1 MRHSSAE
8 AIEGVERVER
18 AGHAPGTTAT
28 ETDAARLRSG
38 AHPADDGMYP
48 TKEDKASSD
57 RDSLRKLDLESNDTD
72 EVKVAQE
79 EVVRG
84 EEEDERQPGK
94 IKQFMAKYRKEIRI
108 ASHVLFGVVM
118 TGWWIAG
125 LVLHRSDYGWLI
137 PFLLWLFIMIRLVT
151 FYVPSRYALIPVAF
165 LWKNIV
171 QRVVYMIPPRF
182 RLPLGAIGTIAVI
195 LVGTMV
201 TEETA
206 DNTRSNR
213 AISCFGLLVFIFV
226 FWATSKNRKMIKWHT
241 VIVGMLV
248 QFILAVFVLRT
259 KAGYDI
265 FNFIAYLAK
274 TLLGF
279 ANKGTIFLTNEKALT
294 LNWFLFNVIPP
305 IVFFIALVQLL
316 YYLGALQFFI
326 SKFAHL
332 FFYTMHV
339 SGAEAVVA
347 AASPFVGQG
356 ESAVLIRPFIPHL
369 TDAELHQVMTSG
381 FATIAGS
388 VLAAYIFMGINPQAL
403 ISSCVMSIPA
413 SLAISKLRYPE
424 TEEPLTAGR
433 IVVPAMEDE
442 ERPSNALHAF
452 ANGGWLGLKVAG
464 MIVASLLCILSL
476 LGVINAVL
484 TWWGHYLNIGSF
496 DPKETKNLTIEFV
509 LGYLFYPVSF
519 LLGVDRNG
527 DDILLVSKLIGMKI
541 ITNEFVAFS
550 FLTSDPSY
558 ANLSPRSRLI
568 ATYALCGFGNISSV
582 GIQIGVLSQLAPG
595 KGGRVAKVA
604 FSALLSGIVS
614 TLTSASIAG
623 MLVSDQATLFKA
635 SDAA

>member
-1 MRHSSAE
+1 MQRSSAE
-8 AIEGVERVER
+8 VIEGVDR

-28 ETDAARLRSG
+28 ETDSTRLRNGGGSVR
-38 AHPADDGMYP
+38 AHPVNDGP
-48 TKEDKASSD
+48 TTENKASTD
-57 RDSLRKLDLESNDTD
+57 RDSLRKLDIESNDT
-72 EVKVAQE
+72 EEGKVAKVHLDE
-79 EVVRG
+79 EVRS
-84 EEEDERQPGK
+84 EDEPGA
-94 IKQFMAKYRKEIRI
+94 IKKFIAKYRKQIRI
-108 ASHVLFGVVM
+108 AIHVLIGTVM

-151 FYVPSRYALIPVAF
+151 FYIPSRYAMFPIAF
-165 LWKNIV
+165 LWKNVV
-171 QRVVYMIPPRF
+171 QRLVYMIPPRF
-182 RLPLGAIGTIAVI
+182 RLPLGAIGTVAVI
-195 LVGTMV
+195 LVGSMV
-201 TEETA
+201 SEETK
-206 DNTRSNR
+206 DNTRANR
-213 AISCFGLLVFIFV
+213 AISCFGLAVFIFL
-226 FWATSKNRKMIKWHT
+226 FWATSKNRKLIKWHT
-241 VIVGMLV
+241 VIVGMLA
-248 QFILAVFVLRT
+248 QFVLAVFVLRT

-274 TLLGF
+274 SLLGF
-279 ANKGTIFLTNEKALT
+279 ASKGTEFLTSTNALT
-294 LNWFLFNVIPP
+294 LGWFIFNVIPP

-316 YYLGALQFFI
+316 YYLGTLQFFI
-326 SKFAHL
+326 TKFAHV

-369 TDAELHQVMTSG
+369 TDAELHQIMTSG

-388 VLAAYIFMGINPQAL
+388 VLAAYISMGLNAQAL

-433 IVVPAMEDE
+433 IVVPAIEDE

-476 LGVINAVL
+476 LEVVNAIL

-496 DPKETKNLTIEFV
+496 NPGETHNLTIQFV

-527 DDILLVSKLIGMKI
+527 GDILLVSKLIGTKI
-541 ITNEFVAFS
+541 ITNEFVAFAS
-550 FLTSDPSY
+550 LTSDIEY

-595 KGGRVAKVA
+595 KGGRVARVA

-623 MLVSDQATLFKA
+623 MLVSDQATLFKVA
-635 SDAA
+635 GA

>member
-1 MRHSSAE
+1 MQHSSAE
-8 AIEGVERVER
+8 VIEGVER

-38 AHPADDGMYP
+38 AHPGDDGMYP
-48 TKEDKASSD
+48 TTDNKVSSD
-57 RDSLRKLDLESNDTD
+57 RDSLRKADLESNDTE
-72 EVKVAQE
+72 EVKTAKVHEE
-79 EVVRG
+79 EVQS
-84 EEEDERQPGK
+84 EDERQPGK

-108 ASHVLFGVVM
+108 ASHVLFGAVM
-118 TGWWIAG
+118 TGWWITG
-125 LVLHRSDYGWLI
+125 LVLHRNDYGWLI

-165 LWKNIV
+165 LWKNVV
-171 QRVVYMIPPRF
+171 QRAVYMIPPRF

-201 TEETA
+201 TEETE
-206 DNTRSNR
+206 DNTRANR
-213 AISCFGLLVFIFV
+213 AISCFGLIVFIFL
-226 FWATSKNRKMIKWHT
+226 FWATSKNRKLIKWHT
-241 VIVGMLV
+241 VIVGMLA

-279 ANKGTIFLTNEKALT
+279 ANEGTTFLTSANALT

-326 SKFAHL
+326 TKFAHL

-496 DPKETKNLTIEFV
+496 DPEETHNLTIEFV

-527 DDILLVSKLIGMKI
+527 GDILLVSKLIGMKI

-558 ANLSPRSRLI
+558 ASLSPRSRLI

-623 MLVSDQATLFKA
+623 MLVSDQATLFKV
-635 SDAA
+635 STAA